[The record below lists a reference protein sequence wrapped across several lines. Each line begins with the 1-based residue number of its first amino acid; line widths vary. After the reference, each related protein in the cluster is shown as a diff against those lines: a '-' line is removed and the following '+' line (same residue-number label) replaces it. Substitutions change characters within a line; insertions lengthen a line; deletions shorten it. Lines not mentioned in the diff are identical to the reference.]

1 MIRIDGSGCLMP
13 KPESANIA
21 HAILLYIEPVQMV
34 FENMDTLDS
43 ELAVQHDFSSSSLSI
58 VKPIYSQITFSV
70 FAAQPL
76 FIESRTMA
84 DMYRNIRI

>member
-43 ELAVQHDFSSSSLSI
+43 ELAVQHGGPCHLIAAFKFKFFPPNVIKLVSYVI
-58 VKPIYSQITFSV
+58 CISV
-70 FAAQPL
+70 FYLQ
-76 FIESRTMA
+76 I
-84 DMYRNIRI
+84 